1 MRVFLFILI
10 VTSGFQLFGY
20 ALVDVLLL
28 TGFILLLA
36 IQNKSLKI
44 KINWVLIFCIFMMLQ
59 SIRGMYVL
67 GDIRMLYW
75 LIFFVTLY
83 FSHQY
88 FMALYMKS
96 KIDLDFAK
104 RVFNF
109 SMLYFI
115 IYGLLPI
122 FIENPDDFQGIYW
135 VSSSA
140 AFIILIPL
148 LCSHYVIFERS
159 GYSFSA
165 LKIPSLLIYLIVTVL
180 HYSRTGM
187 YLMLLYLLFLFI
199 KTAALSIKK
208 IVIAIPIIFVA
219 FFVLDTTR
227 QLYYDNSSSTGATEI
242 AQLTG
247 VFEEGL
253 EAEEIESDIGR
264 FLMVLSTYEK
274 FTSSPKEFFI
284 GSGWYTSRYTLKPYE
299 TATRNS
305 FGLPSNHINS
315 DKPMQIT
322 SFAAI
327 ISDTGFVG
335 LLFMIYFF

>member
-115 IYGLLPI
+115 ILTAFFQYLLKTLMIFKVYIGLVLL
-122 FIENPDDFQGIYW
+122 Q
-135 VSSSA
+135 
-140 AFIILIPL
+140 PL
-148 LCSHYVIFERS
+148 LY
-159 GYSFSA
+159 
-165 LKIPSLLIYLIVTVL
+165 
-180 HYSRTGM
+180 
-187 YLMLLYLLFLFI
+187 
-199 KTAALSIKK
+199 
-208 IVIAIPIIFVA
+208 
-219 FFVLDTTR
+219 
-227 QLYYDNSSSTGATEI
+227 
-242 AQLTG
+242 
-247 VFEEGL
+247 
-253 EAEEIESDIGR
+253 
-264 FLMVLSTYEK
+264 
-274 FTSSPKEFFI
+274 
-284 GSGWYTSRYTLKPYE
+284 
-299 TATRNS
+299 
-305 FGLPSNHINS
+305 
-315 DKPMQIT
+315 
-322 SFAAI
+322 
-327 ISDTGFVG
+327 
-335 LLFMIYFF
+335 